1 MNARIQPAPDT
12 ISTFTLEFDARVRAQ
27 ILATAAQ
34 QLRSHPAATLG
45 DLVDLPGAVGL
56 VLRSLT
62 LAELLALGSDEQAE
76 RLSTASKLHGRDF
89 DQLVLRELAGHEQRM
104 AEAGGR
110 FNLGMSR
117 AQLIE
122 RVGGPRWKLQASM
135 RRLEGAGRVTR
146 GGVTSGTRYSLVPSG
161 EAGL

>member
-1 MNARIQPAPDT
+1 MNAHIQSAPDT
-12 ISTFTLEFDARVRAQ
+12 ISTFTMEFETRVRAQ

-34 QLRSHPAATLG
+34 LLRAHPAATLG
-45 DLVDLPGAVGL
+45 DLVDLPGSAGL

-76 RLSTASKLHGRDF
+76 RLEAASKLHGCDF
-89 DQLVLRELAGHEQRM
+89 DELVLRELADHEQRM
-104 AEAGGR
+104 AEAGVR

-117 AQLIE
+117 AQMID

-135 RRLEGAGRVTR
+135 RRLEGAGKVTR
-146 GGVTSGTRYSLVPSG
+146 SGVTSGTRYSL
-161 EAGL
+161 AGISS